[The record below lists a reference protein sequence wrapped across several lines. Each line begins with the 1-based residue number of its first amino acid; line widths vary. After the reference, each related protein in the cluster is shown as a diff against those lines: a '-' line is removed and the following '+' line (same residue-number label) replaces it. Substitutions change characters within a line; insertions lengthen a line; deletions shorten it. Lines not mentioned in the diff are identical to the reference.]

1 MFEQKKTKQDEQKSL
16 SSYLQSREECED
28 DPLAP
33 YRKHVDQFD
42 LSEEQKLEFV
52 QAMRAVVNALF
63 DQHFRFNHLLLK
75 DKNHKNSVDCHVAY
89 SNLEDGILNQKL
101 EG

>member
-1 MFEQKKTKQDEQKSL
+1 MFEQKNTKQDEQKSL

-52 QAMRAVVNALF
+52 QAMRSIVDALF
-63 DQHFRFNHLLLK
+63 DQHFKFNHLLLK
-75 DKNHKNSVDCHVAY
+75 DKNYENSVDCHVAC
-89 SNLEDGILNQKL
+89 SNLENGILNQKL

>member
-1 MFEQKKTKQDEQKSL
+1 MAFQKKTKQDEQNLLSL
-16 SSYLQSREECED
+16 SIESREVRED

-33 YRKHVDQFD
+33 YRKYVDQFD

-52 QAMRAVVNALF
+52 QAMRAIVDALF
-63 DQHFRFNHLLLK
+63 DQHFKFNHLLLK
-75 DKNHKNSVDCHVAY
+75 DKNHENSVDCHVAY
-89 SNLEDGILNQKL
+89 SNLENGILNQKL

>member
-1 MFEQKKTKQDEQKSL
+1 MFEQKKTKQDEQKTLCSFIE
-16 SSYLQSREECED
+16 SREKCED

-63 DQHFRFNHLLLK
+63 DQHFKFNHLLLK

-89 SNLEDGILNQKL
+89 SNLEDGILNQSK

>member
-1 MFEQKKTKQDEQKSL
+1 LQPWFEQFEQEATMNDSQHK
-16 SSYLQSREECED
+16 
-28 DPLAP
+28 PILAP

-63 DQHFRFNHLLLK
+63 DQHFKFNHLLLK

-89 SNLEDGILNQKL
+89 SNLEDGILNQSK

>member
-1 MFEQKKTKQDEQKSL
+1 MAFQKKTKQDEQNLLSL
-16 SSYLQSREECED
+16 SIESREVRED

-52 QAMRAVVNALF
+52 QAMRAIVDALF
-63 DQHFRFNHLLLK
+63 DQHFKFNHLLLK
-75 DKNHKNSVDCHVAY
+75 DKNHENSVDCHVAY
-89 SNLEDGILNQKL
+89 SNLEDGILNQSK